1 MSATSML
8 FSSGIG
14 AASAWCGV
22 DHVGPKH
29 LKRSHAPRQRLCKS
43 RGAHST
49 DGLRVMRVCVLLEAV
64 VAALVPGPR
73 PRDLAEVEP
82 RKARVRPRT
91 PLRPHTMA
99 RLASFSVVFLA
110 GAAQGYSLAAAVPQ
124 QQQHAQRSSLSI
136 AMVSRRTAG
145 LAEQVD
151 QDKLYQPAEAVALM
165 KKLASAKFVETAE
178 LHGNLNLDPK
188 YNDQQIRTTASLPHG
203 TGNAVRVAVLAEGAA
218 ADAAKEAGADLVGFD
233 DLIETIAGGTLDF
246 DVLLATPPA
255 MPKLAKLGKVLGPKG
270 LMPSPKAG
278 TVSATPGEAV
288 AEFKA
293 GKLEFRTDK
302 QGIVHVPFGKVSAWS
317 VLACVCVLLSHALTM
332 TC

>member
-1 MSATSML
+1 
-8 FSSGIG
+8 
-14 AASAWCGV
+14 
-22 DHVGPKH
+22 
-29 LKRSHAPRQRLCKS
+29 
-43 RGAHST
+43 
-49 DGLRVMRVCVLLEAV
+49 
-64 VAALVPGPR
+64 
-73 PRDLAEVEP
+73 
-82 RKARVRPRT
+82 
-91 PLRPHTMA
+91 MA

-188 YNDQQIRTTASLPHG
+188 YNDQQIRTTVSLPHG

-218 ADAAKEAGADLVGFD
+218 ADAAKEAGADVVGFD

-302 QGIVHVPFGKVSAWS
+302 QGIVHVPFGKVSAC
-317 VLACVCVLLSHALTM
+317 ACVCVWRVCLRVARSHDGSLTPHPSPTSSLSPQVDFTEDKLTENLMALAATIDKNRPTGCKGKLWNTATLSSTM
-332 TC
+332 GPGIKLDLASLKSAA

>member
-1 MSATSML
+1 
-8 FSSGIG
+8 
-14 AASAWCGV
+14 
-22 DHVGPKH
+22 
-29 LKRSHAPRQRLCKS
+29 
-43 RGAHST
+43 
-49 DGLRVMRVCVLLEAV
+49 
-64 VAALVPGPR
+64 
-73 PRDLAEVEP
+73 
-82 RKARVRPRT
+82 
-91 PLRPHTMA
+91 MA

-188 YNDQQIRTTASLPHG
+188 YNDQQIRTTVSLPHG

-302 QGIVHVPFGKVSAWS
+302 QGIVHVPFGKVSAC
-317 VLACVCVLLSHALTM
+317 ACVWRVCLRVALSHDDRSRLIPLPLRLSPQVDFTEDKLTENLMALAATIDKNRPTGCKGKLWNTATLSSTM
-332 TC
+332 GPGIKLDLASLKSAA